1 MDAIVFERVLDIS
14 RKMAE
19 TRQLD
24 PLLDYA
30 MCEAIKLVGAQR
42 GYLVLLSDDGT
53 FDFRVQRDQ
62 DGNLVEDGED
72 QISTSIMNRVVES
85 GEPILIEDAMSDQS
99 FGKSISV
106 VELKLRSVMCVPL
119 ISRGITIGAVF
130 VENRLAKGVFEKD
143 DLPPL
148 ILFANQAAVSIV
160 NAMLNDDL
168 EARVA
173 VRTAELERAKEN
185 LERSW
190 LEAVEANRLRT
201 VFLGNVAHDIRSPL
215 TMAVSALSLFKDGTI
230 GNLDEEQ
237 LSWVDQMSTG
247 IRHALDLIRDLF
259 DLAKIDMGQLTLYPE
274 RIDLHTFLGEVYTVG
289 NMLRWNEGVMFHLDI
304 DDDLPE
310 MVIDPIRIRQVI
322 LNLLTNACK
331 YTKSGEVALYAH
343 TLPDQ
348 ETVLIGVADTGIGIP
363 TEQLEAIFERF
374 RQGDQDMVHRQHGT
388 GLGLAIC
395 RELVDMHGG
404 QIWAESA
411 VGEGADFKFVLPLAG
426 N

>member
-30 MCEAIKLVGAQR
+30 MCEAINLIGAQR
-42 GYLVLLSDDGT
+42 GYLVLINDDGSL
-53 FDFRVQRDQ
+53 DFRVQRDK

-72 QISTSIMNRVVES
+72 QISTSILNRVVES
-85 GEPILIEDAMSDQS
+85 GEPILIEDAMSDRS

-119 ISRGITIGAVF
+119 ISRGITIGAIF
-130 VENRLAKGVFEKD
+130 VENRLAKGLFESD

-148 ILFANQAAVSIV
+148 ILFANQAAVSIA

-173 VRTAELERAKEN
+173 ARTAELERAKEN

-201 VFLGNVAHDIRSPL
+201 VFLGNVAHDIRAPL
-215 TMAVSALSLFKDGTI
+215 TMSISALSLFKDGTI
-230 GNLDEEQ
+230 GELNEQ
-237 LSWVDQMSTG
+237 QLVWVDQMSTG

-274 RIDLHTFLGEVYTVG
+274 QTDLHTFLGEVFTVG
-289 NMLRWNEGVMFHLDI
+289 SMLRWNEGVMFHLDI

-310 MVIDPIRIRQVI
+310 VVIDPTRIRQVI

-331 YTKSGEVALYAH
+331 YTESGEVALYAH
-343 TLPDQ
+343 ALPDQ
-348 ETVLIGVADTGIGIP
+348 KEVLIGVADTGIGIP
-363 TEQLEAIFERF
+363 AGQLEAIFERF
-374 RQGDQDMVHRQHGT
+374 KQGDQDIAHRQYGT

-395 RELVDMHGG
+395 RELVGMHGG

-411 VGEGADFKFVLPLAG
+411 VGKGADFKFVLPFAR

>member
-1 MDAIVFERVLDIS
+1 MDAIVLERVLDIS

-30 MCEAIKLVGAQR
+30 MCEAINLVRAQR
-42 GYLVLLSDDGT
+42 GYLVLLNDDGS
-53 FDFRVQRDQ
+53 FDFRVQRDK

-72 QISTSIMNRVVES
+72 QISTSILNRVVQD
-85 GEPILIEDAMSDQS
+85 GEPMLIEDAMSDSS

-119 ISRGITIGAVF
+119 ISRGITIGAIF
-130 VENRLAKGVFEKD
+130 VENRLASGVFED
-143 DLPPL
+143 ADLPPL
-148 ILFANQAAVSIV
+148 ILFANQAAVSIA

-168 EARVA
+168 EGRVTA
-173 VRTAELERAKEN
+173 RTAELERAKEN

-201 VFLGNVAHDIRSPL
+201 VFLSNVAHDIRSPL
-215 TMAVSALSLFKDGTI
+215 TMAVSALSLFKDGAI
-230 GNLDEEQ
+230 GNLNDEQ
-237 LSWVDQMSTG
+237 LRWVDQMSTG

-259 DLAKIDMGQLTLYPE
+259 DLAKIDLGQLILYPE
-274 RIDLHTFLGEVYTVG
+274 QIDLQAFLGEVYTVG
-289 NMLRWNEGVMFHLDI
+289 NMLRWSKGVMFHLDI
-304 DDDLPE
+304 DDDLPGI
-310 MVIDPIRIRQVI
+310 VIDPTRIRQVI

-331 YTKSGEVALYAH
+331 YTESGEVALYAH
-343 TLPDQ
+343 ALPDRQ
-348 ETVLIGVADTGIGIP
+348 AVLFGVADTGIGIP
-363 TEQLEAIFERF
+363 AGQLETIFERF
-374 RQGDQDMVHRQHGT
+374 KQGDQDMAHRQHGT

-395 RELVDMHGG
+395 RELVEMHGG

-411 VGEGADFKFVLPLAG
+411 VGKGADFKFTLPLI
-426 N
+426 

>member
-1 MDAIVFERVLDIS
+1 MDAIGLERVLDIS

-30 MCEAIKLVGAQR
+30 MCEAINLVGAQR
-42 GYLVLLSDDGT
+42 GYLVLLNDDGT

-62 DGNLVEDGED
+62 DGNFVEDGED
-72 QISTSIMNRVVES
+72 QISTSILNRVVES
-85 GEPILIEDAMSDQS
+85 GEPILIADAMSDES

-119 ISRGITIGAVF
+119 ISRGITIGAIF
-130 VENRLAKGVFEKD
+130 VENRLAKGLFEQD

-173 VRTAELERAKEN
+173 ARTAELERTKEN

-215 TMAVSALSLFKDGTI
+215 TMAVSALALFKDGTI
-230 GNLDEEQ
+230 GELSAEQ

-274 RIDLHTFLGEVYTVG
+274 RTDLHTFLGEVYTVG
-289 NMLRWNEGVMFHLDI
+289 NMLRWREGVLFHLDI
-304 DDDLPE
+304 DEDLPE
-310 MVIDPIRIRQVI
+310 IEIDPTRIRQVT

-331 YTKSGEVALYAH
+331 YTGSGEVALYAH
-343 TLPDQ
+343 RLPDHQ
-348 ETVLIGVADTGIGIP
+348 AVLIGVADTGIGIP
-363 TEQLEAIFERF
+363 TEQLETIFERF
-374 RQGDQDMVHRQHGT
+374 KQGDQDMAQRQHGT

-395 RELVDMHGG
+395 RELVGMHGG

-411 VGEGADFKFVLPLAG
+411 VGKGADFKFTLPL